1 MVIFIDS
8 YVRFVLR
15 GRMLN
20 FATLLTG
27 LQAAIAVVAARERT
41 LTALL
46 VAVWGRIG
54 RISTRL
60 ERLIA
65 LWRAGQLPKARA
77 ARGPVAGAQGGK
89 PRSALPTTP
98 AWLLVAVREAAPYGV
113 RLEAILSEA
122 ECEAFLAAVPQ
133 ARRLL
138 RPLCR
143 MLGVGVK
150 PRPAGRVR
158 PVWQKPKADVPAL
171 VQAGLVVGPGG
182 RLMYV

>member
-1 MVIFIDS
+1 MVK
-8 YVRFVLR
+8 
-15 GRMLN
+15 GMMLN
-20 FATLLTG
+20 FTALLTR

-41 LTALL
+41 LTVLL

-65 LWRAGQLPKARA
+65 LWRAGKLPKARSWLGRVPGA
-77 ARGPVAGAQGGK
+77 APRGVVSGL
-89 PRSALPTTP
+89 PRVPG
-98 AWLLVAVREAAPYGV
+98 WLLVAVRDAAPFGAG
-113 RLEAILSEA
+113 LETMLSEA
-122 ECEAFLAAVPQ
+122 ECAAFLAAVPQ

-143 MLGVGVK
+143 MLGVGVVVRAGRK
-150 PRPAGRVR
+150 PRA
-158 PVWQKPKADVPAL
+158 VWVVPKAAPRGV
-171 VQAGLVVGPGG
+171 VAGLVLGPGG

>member
-1 MVIFIDS
+1 
-8 YVRFVLR
+8 
-15 GRMLN
+15 MLN
-20 FATLLTG
+20 FTSVLTA

-41 LTALL
+41 LTVLL

-65 LWRAGQLPKARA
+65 LWRVGMLPAPRLR
-77 ARGPVAGAQGGK
+77 RGRVPGASGGK
-89 PRSALPTTP
+89 PISVLPVTP
-98 AWLLVAVREAAPYGV
+98 GWLLVAVREAAPFGA
-113 RLEAILSEA
+113 RLETLLSEA
-122 ECEAFLAAVPQ
+122 ECEAFLEAAPQ

-143 MLGVGVK
+143 MLGIGVPT
-150 PRPAGRVR
+150 PRIGKVRAAWQAPKSAPAV
-158 PVWQKPKADVPAL
+158 A
-171 VQAGLVVGPGG
+171 QAGLVVGPGG